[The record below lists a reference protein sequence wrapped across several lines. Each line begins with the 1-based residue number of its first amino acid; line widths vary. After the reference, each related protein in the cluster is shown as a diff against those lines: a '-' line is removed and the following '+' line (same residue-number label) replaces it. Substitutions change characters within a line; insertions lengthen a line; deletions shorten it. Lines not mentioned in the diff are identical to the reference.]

1 MDVTAMEGTSKG
13 SRNPLSV
20 ARDTLRQ
27 MRRDDAAT
35 SASAKQSAITAADNT
50 SVPFTLPAA
59 EEDALVAQVRG
70 LSTGGKAK
78 KGGGSSNSSSG
89 SGGATCLIADADD
102 FWIRACLRARKGDV
116 VRAHALLGN
125 YLRWRHDVHYD
136 ETSSSDKVRT
146 ILSTGLL
153 NVVGNVT
160 RDGRPILTVR
170 YRFFNPREFAAID
183 VARAVGVVVEYLL
196 RTYPAAQSHGV
207 VVMDDMVGF
216 SFGNFDFRVV
226 RFLERAFT
234 QVMPMRLAAIHV
246 VNPGWVVRTIFSL
259 MAGIMS
265 KKIQARV
272 HICEANNAEKLGRW
286 LEKSEVPEFLNL
298 GGTRQWSPQMLAQ
311 YVDRMMDMRKSVGP
325 ATMTLQ

>member
-1 MDVTAMEGTSKG
+1 MDLKAMEGTSKG

-35 SASAKQSAITAADNT
+35 SASASQSAITAADNT

-59 EEDALVAQVRG
+59 EEDALIERVRN
-70 LSTGGKAK
+70 LSTQSSPSLFGGKAK
-78 KGGGSSNSSSG
+78 KAGSPSVAN
-89 SGGATCLIADADD
+89 AED

-116 VRAHALLGN
+116 QRAHALLEN
-125 YLRWRHDVHYD
+125 YLRWRRDVRYD
-136 ETSSSDKVRT
+136 ETSTSDKVRA
-146 ILSTGLL
+146 ILATGLL

-160 RDGRPILTVR
+160 REGRPILTVR

-226 RFLERAFT
+226 RFLEKAFT

-246 VNPGWVVRTIFSL
+246 VNPGWLVRTIFSL
-259 MAGIMS
+259 VAGLMS

-272 HICEANNAEKLGRW
+272 HICEANNADKLGKW
-286 LEKSEVPEFLNL
+286 LAKDEVPEFLNL
-298 GGTRQWSPQMLAQ
+298 GGSREWSGQMLAQ
-311 YVDRMMDMRKSVGP
+311 YVDRMMDMRKSAGP
-325 ATMTLQ
+325 ATTTVQ